1 MPDLFVNRQTELDSP
16 AYEAF
21 AITANGSELETYTR
35 LVYVGGAGSIIA
47 VMASG
52 GTVTFTGVAAG
63 SVLPLRLKAV
73 NAGTSASGLIGLA

>member
-16 AYEAF
+16 AYDAF
-21 AITANGSELETYTR
+21 PITANGSELETFTR
-35 LVYVGGAGSIIA
+35 FLYVGGAGSVNA

-52 GTVTFTGVAAG
+52 GTVELAGVLAG

-73 NAGTSASGLIGLA
+73 LATSSASGLVGLS